1 LVLRLQIIYSDYQS
15 STITTVTRANFSV
28 DGGSP
33 VPFLH
38 IPNLSTTALQYN
50 SLVFLQT
57 NLSNGDHR
65 LDITTTGST
74 NIYVNFDTVFMREW
88 QTAFTAVTV

>member
-1 LVLRLQIIYSDYQS
+1 MFSILANNQGDG
-15 STITTVTRANFSV
+15 ITTVNRSNFPV

-38 IPNLSTTALQYN
+38 TPNLSATALQYN
-50 SLVFLQT
+50 SLVFSRT
-57 NLSNGDHR
+57 DLSNGNHR

-74 NIYVNFDTVFMREW
+74 NIYVNFDYAIYT
-88 QTAFTAVTV
+88 